1 MKSLV
6 YTIKDDSLGIPLL
19 IEAELCDFEDGE
31 PPIIVINEITS
42 SFNAQINQWA
52 LSKRY
57 LDILRDKIYQ
67 EWCMEVN
74 RSIKHG

>member
-67 EWCMEVN
+67 EWCREVN
-74 RSIKHG
+74 RGAPHA

>member
-52 LSKRY
+52 LSDRY
-57 LDILRDKIYQ
+57 KEIIKDKIYQ
-67 EWCMEVN
+67 EWCFEVN
-74 RSIKHG
+74 RGAPHA

>member
-31 PPIIVINEITS
+31 PPEILINEITS
-42 SFNAQINQWA
+42 SFNAQINQWT
-52 LSKRY
+52 LSDRY
-57 LDILRDKIYQ
+57 LGILRDKIYQ
-67 EWCMEVN
+67 EWCTEP
-74 RSIKHG
+74 HHA

>member
-31 PPIIVINEITS
+31 PPIIVINEVTS

-67 EWCMEVN
+67 EWCREVN
-74 RSIKHG
+74 RGAPYA

>member
-52 LSKRY
+52 MSDRY
-57 LDILRDKIYQ
+57 KEIIKDKIYQ
-67 EWCMEVN
+67 EWCREV
-74 RSIKHG
+74 RHA

>member
-6 YTIKDDSLGIPLL
+6 YAIKDDSLGIPLL